1 MALYKLGIDETGSFA
16 LNGKD
21 DSSFVCGVLT
31 KISEDKIVSA
41 YQQVYKDI
49 NSTNSAPTG
58 SNLLSG
64 FHFTESAPWHKTKF
78 KEILLPLA
86 DEIYVSSGK
95 PRLFA
100 NNQNWW
106 LIAVTVVISEVL
118 KSEKLNRGDSLI
130 VHIDN
135 RNDKTWGVTIDNE
148 KSIIDFK
155 DYHNYLVRQI
165 EALISNIVKARG
177 INVSISP
184 LSDSCSYYINL
195 ADIICGLVR
204 TDKNSVTKPI
214 TRCYCSNFMRG
225 DDPISLKSTNPLAAI
240 STIFQEVCNDK
251 LDNIGLI
258 DTQLL
263 KRLRGDANYNIL
275 WDMFYDLVK
284 VKISARRNHRNKL
297 VGIKDLIDIFLV
309 EFGIAKDLELLSGE
323 TILEVLN
330 LFAEYFSHIGST
342 TIPFTDEDV
351 LALLCY
357 NGKNAETRLLRRWEK
372 YVSYML
378 RKAQI
383 DFNGYNFE
391 NVANRFSELWN
402 HQEGILN
409 QLMLLSGN
417 ENRSLKD
424 EPTASIV
431 GTLAQSYAYKGELDT
446 AIEYF
451 EMSREYT
458 MRSSAQTN
466 SFLLTIYQRKNDI
479 AKMRECFVA
488 QVGTTPEEYYEAKN
502 FDDTWKLI
510 SYCRLRA
517 TELYVNKS
525 TELKGVDYFEKIN
538 CKGEYPLPLAQ
549 KWEAIALYMEN
560 KDENKAKVENLFTL
574 AIESLL
580 LEENEFTIRTLALPI
595 MQCFGFVNPQNKFH
609 SRYNTLIGNEMLGK
623 SVYFDNYVNA
633 CEQLLKISNSSNLSL
648 WERALMLPFI
658 YS

>member
-31 KISEDKIVSA
+31 KISEEKIESA
-41 YQQVYKDI
+41 YQQVYKEI

-58 SNLLSG
+58 GNLLNS
-64 FHFTESAPWHKTKF
+64 FHFTESAPWHRTKF

-106 LIAVTVVISEVL
+106 LIAVTVVITEVI
-118 KSEKLNRGDSLI
+118 KSEKLNSGDSLI

-148 KSIIDFK
+148 KSLIDFK

-177 INVSISP
+177 INVSITP

-195 ADIICGLVR
+195 SDIVCGLVR
-204 TDKNSVTKPI
+204 TDRNSITKPI
-214 TRCYCSNFMRG
+214 NRCYCSNFMRG
-225 DDPISLKSTNPLAAI
+225 DDPISLQSNNPIAAI

-258 DTQLL
+258 DSKLF
-263 KRLRGDANYNIL
+263 KRIRENDNYVMV
-275 WDMFYDLVK
+275 WDMFYDLIK
-284 VKISARRNHRNKL
+284 VKISERRNTRNQL
-297 VGIKDLIDIFLV
+297 VGIKPLV
-309 EFGIAKDLELLSGE
+309 ETFLTEFSNIRDREILSVDTMLE
-323 TILEVLN
+323 IVN
-330 LFAEYFSHIGST
+330 LFTEYFSHLGSVDCNVS
-342 TIPFTDEDV
+342 DEEV
-351 LALLCY
+351 LALLKH

-383 DFNGYNFE
+383 DFNGYNFDNAIDE
-391 NVANRFSELWN
+391 FTRLYDQQSAILGQLTLFSET
-402 HQEGILN
+402 
-409 QLMLLSGN
+409 
-417 ENRSLKD
+417 ENKTLKD
-424 EPTASIV
+424 EPTAAIC
-431 GTLAQSYAYKGELDT
+431 GTLAQSYAYKGDFQT
-446 AIEYF
+446 AIDYF
-451 EMSREYT
+451 ELSKEYS
-458 MRSSAQTN
+458 MRSTSQTE
-466 SFLLTIYQRKNDI
+466 SFLLTIYQHKGDI
-479 AKMRECFVA
+479 DKMRECFVA
-488 QVGTTPEEYYEAKN
+488 QVGKTPEEYYEAKD
-502 FDDTWKLI
+502 FRDTWKLI

-517 TELYVNKS
+517 TELYVNK
-525 TELKGVDYFEKIN
+525 TTNLRGDDYFERIN

-549 KWEAIALYMEN
+549 KWEAIAMYMEDKDAN
-560 KDENKAKVENLFTL
+560 KTRVENLFTL

-580 LEENEFTIRTLALPI
+580 FEDNGFTIRTLVLPI
-595 MQCFGFVNPQNKFH
+595 IQCFGFINPQNRFH
-609 SRYNTLIGNEMLGK
+609 SRYNTLIENEMLDK
-623 SVYFDNYVNA
+623 SVYFDNYVKA
-633 CEQLLKISNSSNLSL
+633 CTQLLKISNSGNSSL
-648 WERALMLPFI
+648 WEKALMLPFI

>member
-1 MALYKLGIDETGSFA
+1 MK
-16 LNGKD
+16 K
-21 DSSFVCGVLT
+21 
-31 KISEDKIVSA
+31 SA
-41 YQQVYKDI
+41 
-49 NSTNSAPTG
+49 T
-58 SNLLSG
+58 
-64 FHFTESAPWHKTKF
+64 
-78 KEILLPLA
+78 
-86 DEIYVSSGK
+86 
-95 PRLFA
+95 
-100 NNQNWW
+100 
-106 LIAVTVVISEVL
+106 
-118 KSEKLNRGDSLI
+118 
-130 VHIDN
+130 
-135 RNDKTWGVTIDNE
+135 
-148 KSIIDFK
+148 
-155 DYHNYLVRQI
+155 
-165 EALISNIVKARG
+165 
-177 INVSISP
+177 
-184 LSDSCSYYINL
+184 
-195 ADIICGLVR
+195 
-204 TDKNSVTKPI
+204 
-214 TRCYCSNFMRG
+214 
-225 DDPISLKSTNPLAAI
+225 
-240 STIFQEVCNDK
+240 
-251 LDNIGLI
+251 
-258 DTQLL
+258 
-263 KRLRGDANYNIL
+263 
-275 WDMFYDLVK
+275 
-284 VKISARRNHRNKL
+284 RNHRNKL
-297 VGIKDLIDIFLV
+297 VGIKGLIDIFLV

-342 TIPFTDEDV
+342 IIPFTDEDV

-383 DFNGYNFE
+383 DFNGYNFDD
-391 NVANRFSELWN
+391 VANRFSELWN

-417 ENRSLKD
+417 VNRSLKD

-431 GTLAQSYAYKGELDT
+431 GTLAQSYAYKGELDA

-466 SFLLTIYQRKNDI
+466 SFLLTIYQRKKDI

-502 FDDTWKLI
+502 FEDTWKLI

-517 TELYVNKS
+517 TELYVNKN
-525 TELKGVDYFEKIN
+525 TELRGEDYFECIN
-538 CKGEYPLPLAQ
+538 SKGEYPLPLAQ

-580 LEENEFTIRTLALPI
+580 LEDNEFTIRILALPI
-595 MQCFGFVNPQNKFH
+595 MQCFGFVNSQNKFH

-633 CEQLLKISNSSNLSL
+633 CGQLLKIGNSSNLSL